1 MPVGVIILA
10 AAHVPDVVD
19 HPGGPI
25 RYMLDQ
31 PFMEQIL
38 DLVGQAQQ
46 HIART
51 GRAMIGGGFQ
61 QVFDLMIIEAGNDWR
76 SHYGYFNTCV
86 AEGADRVQSTLRRGG
101 ARLHLA

>member
-61 QVFDLMIIEAGNDWR
+61 QVYRLPLHYPLGHPIKLGVAYGVLQLVRPAGR
-76 SHYGYFNTCV
+76 PH
-86 AEGADRVQSTLRRGG
+86 GG
-101 ARLHLA
+101 LIKTEN